1 MYIDREYLTAGGAIR
16 QSVRVPF
23 DPSKSFRVSDM
34 IAMGGGVAP
43 DALEFGY
50 IKRINRNN
58 FVEKEYVVFN
68 TQKAIA
74 NHGGADDPIM
84 EPGDDIL
91 IYNCLLYTSRCV

>member
-1 MYIDREYLTAGGAIR
+1 
-16 QSVRVPF
+16 
-23 DPSKSFRVSDM
+23 M

-74 NHGGADDPIM
+74 NPGGADDPIM

-91 IYNCLLYTSRCV
+91 IYNDRSFYDEAFISISGSVRKPGSFAYGPGFTLSLIHI